1 VAQPPGELDGIV
13 PSTSVDPSQGT
24 SAPQVLRYFV
34 HPSGKG
40 VNVSLRLQS
49 WGDGWTVVMADYCLS
64 AKS

>member
-1 VAQPPGELDGIV
+1 M